1 MEATCKQVG
10 ISCCYGY
17 GMSWTLCRLTVGPSG
32 TTVVKEGLAQM
43 LKGGIIMDVVSVEHA
58 RIAEEAGACAVMA
71 LERVPADIRKE
82 GGVAR
87 MTDPKVSVIAGVDR
101 YRVYTIHV
109 FCSIPIL

>member
-1 MEATCKQVG
+1 M
-10 ISCCYGY
+10 
-17 GMSWTLCRLTVGPSG
+17 
-32 TTVVKEGLAQM
+32 VKEGLAQM

-87 MTDPKVSVIAGVDR
+87 MTDPKV
-101 YRVYTIHV
+101 RVMAACAYLNTCTPFELL
-109 FCSIPIL
+109 FCAHLL